1 MTHEYT
7 ILFGGVVLPGGEAPP
22 ATAIAWAEDTVLA
35 VGSDTAVRS
44 ISRGDSRFVDLH
56 GARVEPAEDGA
67 VLEPGSR
74 ADLVVLETDHR
85 LIAVLRAG
93 RVVEGS
99 LPLGTAAADH
109 CAP

>member
-7 ILFGGVVLPGGEAPP
+7 ILFGGVVLPGGEAQP
-22 ATAIAWAEDTVLA
+22 ATAIAWAEDTILA
-35 VGSDTAVRS
+35 VGTDESVRS
-44 ISRGDSRFVDLH
+44 ISRGDSRFVDLG
-56 GARVEPAEDGA
+56 GASVVPVEAGA

-74 ADLVVLETDHR
+74 ADLTVLAKDR
-85 LIAVLRAG
+85 RPIAVLRAG